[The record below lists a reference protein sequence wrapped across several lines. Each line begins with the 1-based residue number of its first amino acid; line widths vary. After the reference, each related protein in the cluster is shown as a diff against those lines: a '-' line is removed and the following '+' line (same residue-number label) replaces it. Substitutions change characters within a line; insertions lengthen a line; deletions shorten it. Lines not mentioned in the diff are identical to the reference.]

1 MFIPAK
7 SDCFNELKEG
17 KITVLP
23 VENLSMTREINIVYH
38 STFGYMD
45 ILQGII
51 RPYNETVRKYGS

>member
-1 MFIPAK
+1 MSIPAK
-7 SDCFNELKEG
+7 SACLDELKKG
-17 KITVLP
+17 KTTVLP
-23 VENLSMTREINIVYH
+23 AENLSMTREISIVCH